1 MTLKEI
7 NKELEPLSERAIQA
21 YFGSGLHTLGLL
33 HWILSQTGR
42 ADVWMSS
49 YSTSEQF
56 LNGFALLK
64 AKGLVKGSMLVLD
77 QRAAKKTVK
86 LQMLLRNAFDHVF
99 LGQNHS
105 KLILVYNK
113 NWLVAAVTSQN
124 QTYGARAESTMITTD
139 RHVFFQLMG
148 QFQNEAGENSVELDI
163 YSGKGIITGGGA
175 AGKAFDYTK
184 PDWRPFGIEA

>member
-86 LQMLLRNAFDHVF
+86 LQ
-99 LGQNHS
+99 
-105 KLILVYNK
+105 ILMRK
-113 NWLVAAVTSQN
+113 MH
-124 QTYGARAESTMITTD
+124 STMCSLVRITQSSFSFTT
-139 RHVFFQLMG
+139 R
-148 QFQNEAGENSVELDI
+148 
-163 YSGKGIITGGGA
+163 TGS
-175 AGKAFDYTK
+175 
-184 PDWRPFGIEA
+184 